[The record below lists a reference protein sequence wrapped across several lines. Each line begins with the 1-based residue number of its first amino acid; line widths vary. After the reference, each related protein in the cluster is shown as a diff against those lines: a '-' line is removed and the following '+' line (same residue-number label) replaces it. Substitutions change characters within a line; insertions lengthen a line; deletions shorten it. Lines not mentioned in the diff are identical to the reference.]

1 MNYLIRKDKGLP
13 MSKKQNE
20 NKNASLL
27 EASWG
32 TTVTVNDVC
41 LAPQTK
47 NACRIW
53 LFYKANNILEQS

>member
-1 MNYLIRKDKGLP
+1 

-32 TTVTVNDVC
+32 TTATVNDVC